1 MGNRS
6 QFTIRSEIWRRSLK
20 QNISPT
26 SRLVTFKMKTIFQQ
40 DFVKYNVLAKLVV
53 MVKCYHHLV
62 IIHLVRTQT
71 ISGKLHVQLQK
82 TTN

>member
-26 SRLVTFKMKTIFQQ
+26 SRIVTFKMKTVFQQ
-40 DFVKYNVLAKLVV
+40 DFVKYNVLSKLVV
-53 MVKCYHHLV
+53 MVKCYHHFV
-62 IIHLVRTQT
+62 IIHLVLTQT

>member
-1 MGNRS
+1 
-6 QFTIRSEIWRRSLK
+6 
-20 QNISPT
+20 
-26 SRLVTFKMKTIFQQ
+26 MKTIFQQ
-40 DFVKYNVLAKLVV
+40 DFVKYSVLAKLVV
-53 MVKCYHHLV
+53 MVKCYHHFG